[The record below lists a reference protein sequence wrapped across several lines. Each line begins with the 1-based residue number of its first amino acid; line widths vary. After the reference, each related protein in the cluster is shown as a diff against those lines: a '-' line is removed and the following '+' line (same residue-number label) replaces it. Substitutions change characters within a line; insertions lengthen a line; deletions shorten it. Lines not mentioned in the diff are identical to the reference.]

1 MKKLIIEIPSKINV
15 LKQSIQNLPP
25 AENADSVLNDV
36 SSSKILGKFPQL
48 IPFLGAVHSGK
59 GKNSGKDIAG
69 QLTKKKRAFLYHN
82 SHAWQ

>member
-48 IPFLGAVHSGK
+48 IPFIGAVHSGK
-59 GKNSGKDIAG
+59 GKNSGKDIARA
-69 QLTKKKRAFLYHN
+69 TDKKEKSF
-82 SHAWQ
+82 SVP